1 MTTTLLS
8 PIDLIDVNVLK
19 IPRRSYDFNKGD
31 RRFYRRER
39 ALAHAELEAALTGVR
54 QIVRLD
60 VPATDNGEP
69 LFLVQAVGS

>member
-8 PIDLIDVNVLK
+8 PIDLTDVNVLN
-19 IPRRSYDFNKGD
+19 IPRRSYDFNRGD

-39 ALAHAELEAALTGVR
+39 ALEHAEYEALRTGIR
-54 QIVRLD
+54 QIVRVD
-60 VPATDNGEP
+60 RPATDHGEP